1 MNLIYR
7 MCLRE
12 HAIGKVDVCHGF
24 RGGTADTPE
33 PLGKHVATVSYQYAK
48 VVVTM
53 YLHAYQ

>member
-1 MNLIYR
+1 MRL
-7 MCLRE
+7 
-12 HAIGKVDVCHGF
+12 GKVDVCHGF
-24 RGGTADTPE
+24 RGGAADTPE